1 MIFARGVNPAG
12 FGGILMKTKD
22 SYLAIAVLAFG
33 LIYTMGAWRLPR
45 APVGN
50 PFGPVYFPL
59 GLGLLVSLI
68 GLLMLIQSFKSD
80 QEEHKPTSKRGGY
93 AVRVLIA
100 VSLCVGYALMFNR
113 LGFVISTFVFLS
125 VFLMFL
131 NGLKKWL
138 LSASVAFL
146 YTIGVW
152 YLFEKIF
159 LINLP

>member
-1 MIFARGVNPAG
+1 MEA
-12 FGGILMKTKD
+12 KD
-22 SYLAIAVLAFG
+22 RYLAIAVLTFG
-33 LIYTMGAWRLPR
+33 LVYTMAAWNLPR
-45 APVGN
+45 ASVGN

-59 GLGLLVSLI
+59 GLGLLVTFV
-68 GLLMLIQSFKSD
+68 GLVMLIQSFRSG
-80 QEEHKPTSKRGGY
+80 QEEHKPALKRGDY

-113 LGFVISTFVFLS
+113 LGFVISTFAFLS